1 MRLLLLSLLER
12 EQRIMINS
20 KHRPTVAIIDLPAI
34 SWNIKQEQAH
44 CENSE
49 IFAVVKANGYGH
61 GAVEVAK
68 TALAS
73 GVSGLCVSNLDEALD
88 LRNNGIT
95 SPILV
100 LSEIPVAYIELA
112 IANQI
117 TLTVA
122 SLYFLEALETN
133 TALSNLKIHLK
144 LDTGMGRIGLRTVE
158 EVETAEG
165 LINHLNLQLEGVFTH
180 FATADD
186 KTADYF
192 NIQVQRFKKLKAA
205 LQTNPKY
212 VHVSNTA
219 TAFWH
224 QECNGNL
231 IRYGIGLYGLNPSGE
246 LLDLPFELKPALSLV
261 SQLSYVKQVAKDEF
275 ISYGATYETQ
285 ANEWIG
291 TVPIGYAD
299 GWLRRLQGFKV
310 LVDDNYCEIIGRVC
324 MDQLMIRLPRQFPI
338 GTKVTLIGKDQKEAV
353 TATSVAEFSHTIN
366 YEITCGL
373 SDRIP
378 RVYQKD

>member
-1 MRLLLLSLLER
+1 
-12 EQRIMINS
+12 MINS
-20 KHRPTVAIIDLPAI
+20 KHRPTVALIDLDAI
-34 SWNIKQEQAH
+34 CWNIKQEQRH
-44 CENSE
+44 SNNSE

-68 TALAS
+68 AALSS

-88 LRNNGIT
+88 LRKNGIS

-100 LSEIPVAYIELA
+100 LSEIPVAYIDLA

-122 SLYFLEALETN
+122 SLYFLEALAFN
-133 TALSNLKIHLK
+133 ADLAKLKIHLK
-144 LDTGMGRIGLRTVE
+144 LDTGMGRIGLRNVE
-158 EVETAEG
+158 EVKAAER
-165 LINHLNLQLEGVFTH
+165 LINRLNLQLEGVFTH
-180 FATADD
+180 FATADEA
-186 KTADYF
+186 TTDYF
-192 NIQVQRFKKLKAA
+192 NRQVQRFKKLKSA
-205 LQTNPKY
+205 LAVIPKY

-224 QECNGNL
+224 QQCDGNL
-231 IRYGIGLYGLNPSGE
+231 IRYGIGMYGLNPSGKT
-246 LLDLPFELKPALSLV
+246 LDLPFELKPALALI
-261 SQLSYVKQVAKDEF
+261 SQLSYVKQVKKDEF
-275 ISYGATYETQ
+275 ISYGATYETKT
-285 ANEWIG
+285 NEWIG

-310 LVDDNYCEIIGRVC
+310 LVEGEYCEIVGRIC
-324 MDQLMIRLPRQFPI
+324 MDQLMLRLPRSFSI
-338 GTKVTLIGKDQKEAV
+338 GTKVTLIGKDRDEEV
-353 TATSVAEFSHTIN
+353 SATSVAEFSQTIN

-378 RVYQKD
+378 RIFQIKD